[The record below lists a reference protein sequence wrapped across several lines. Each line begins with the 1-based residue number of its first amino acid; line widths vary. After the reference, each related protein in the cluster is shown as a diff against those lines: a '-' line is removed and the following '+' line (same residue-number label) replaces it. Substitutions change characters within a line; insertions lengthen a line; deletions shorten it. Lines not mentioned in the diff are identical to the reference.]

1 MLKKLRR
8 AFVKMRPVAQTIA
21 AIVSAIA
28 AIIRILKYLGF

>member
-1 MLKKLRR
+1 MSKKLRR
-8 AFVKMRPVAQTIA
+8 AFIRMRPVAQTTA